1 MHRILL
7 ILSCCTLFFIA
18 CDTDSSPKVKKGPKS
33 ADGYYNVPSGLK
45 GMQYTYINDAKGKN
59 AIAGDYV
66 KAIITTRVGDSVV
79 FSSEKQFGK
88 PMEIMVDSST
98 DMQKLMEVFRLM
110 SVDDEV
116 RLRVLAD
123 SMFNFQDT
131 SALNRQQIPPN
142 VKSGDTVA
150 WTIKMVEKKT
160 ADELKDQA
168 KKDSI
173 ESAKA
178 AAVAE
183 TKNAGAIAQYVTKN
197 KLNTTTTSSGLQYE
211 IIKEGSGPN
220 IMPGQVAVMNY
231 TGTLL
236 DGTKFDS
243 NTDPE
248 FKHVQP
254 FEFPLGQGRVI
265 RGWDEGVALMKKG
278 SKAKF
283 IIPPSIGYGP
293 QDRPK
298 IPANSV
304 LLFDVELIDIK
315 EAPKAPAK

>member
-1 MHRILL
+1 
-7 ILSCCTLFFIA
+7 
-18 CDTDSSPKVKKGPKS
+18 VKKGPKS